1 MSESREKALLATY
14 GEWGTRY
21 RRYLIDHDK
30 EKYYTLLSAGEL
42 YDHIS
47 SINLQAEHLYEKTVR
62 DLKAKKQ
69 ITTEL
74 KKSDPNL
81 WQNKM
86 NAIEKQAAE
95 HVRRMMIL
103 LESESCAK

>member
-1 MSESREKALLATY
+1 MLATY

>member
-30 EKYYTLLSAGEL
+30 EKYYTLLSAGEFFN
-42 YDHIS
+42 YITE
-47 SINLQAEHLYEKTVR
+47 INMKAEHLYDKTVR
-62 DLKAKKQ
+62 DLEAKKQ

-86 NAIEKQAAE
+86 NAIEKQAE
-95 HVRRMMIL
+95 EFVLRMMIL
-103 LESESCAK
+103 SEK